1 MGRRWRLR
9 GRLLASHLVVVLVG
23 TITLFSTVGLVA
35 PAAFDAAMGHAMDG
49 SMDGSMDAMMTSL
62 VQAAFRDAIGN
73 AMVIAVAASVVAAVI
88 ASVLLASRV
97 SVPISRLAAAA
108 RRIAD
113 GRYAERVVVASRDE
127 IGDLAG
133 SFNRMAESLEGT
145 ERRRLQLVGD
155 VAHELRTPLTTVDGY
170 LEGLQDGVIPPTEA
184 TWALLRGETARLS
197 RLVDGLQQLW
207 RAEARQLPMAL
218 TAIEVPAL
226 VDSLVGRFTIA
237 AGERGVALHQVVQ
250 DRALSARAD
259 RDRLAQVLDNLVSNA
274 LRYSPERGRV
284 TIAASRVDGRIR
296 LSVTD
301 EGPGLTVEQRER
313 VFERFY
319 RVDPS
324 RSRALGGSGIGLAIA
339 RALVEA
345 MDGRIWVDSEGLGR
359 GSTFQIELPAS

>member
-1 MGRRWRLR
+1 MRARLRLR

-23 TITLFSTVGLVA
+23 TITLFTTVGLVA
-35 PAAFDAAMGHAMDG
+35 PGAFDAAMGHAMG
-49 SMDGSMDAMMTSL
+49 GAMDSMMTSL
-62 VQAAFRDAIGN
+62 VRTAFQDAIGN
-73 AMVIAVAASVVAAVI
+73 AMVIAVGASVVAAVI

-97 SVPISRLAAAA
+97 SGPISRLAAAS

-113 GRYAERVVVASRDE
+113 GRYAERVAVASGDE

-170 LEGLQDGVIPPTEA
+170 LEGLQDGLVRPTDQ
-184 TWALLRGETARLS
+184 TWTLLRGETARLS
-197 RLVDGLQQLW
+197 HLVDDLQELW
-207 RAEARQLPMAL
+207 RAEARQLPISL
-218 TAIEVPAL
+218 TVVEVPAVL
-226 VDSLVGRFTIA
+226 ESLVGRFGIT
-237 AGERGVALHQVVQ
+237 AGERRVDLHL
-250 DRALSARAD
+250 DIEERALAVRAD
-259 RDRLAQVLDNLVSNA
+259 RDRLAQILDNLLSNA
-274 LRYSPERGRV
+274 LRYSPEGGRV
-284 TIAASRVDGRIR
+284 VIAAHRVNDAVQM
-296 LSVTD
+296 SVTD
-301 EGPGLTVEQRER
+301 EGPGLTADQRDR

-345 MDGRIWVDSEGLGR
+345 MGGRIFVESDGEGR
-359 GSTFQIELPAS
+359 GSTFRIELPAA